1 MDILF
6 MVLSGVF
13 FLLSAFFIY
22 RSYKL
27 LKDVEELQQD
37 RRDDIQEI
45 AAILELMLNEMR
57 EIDIRGS
64 FEADDEVGSVFK
76 LLKETIE
83 KYRDSIND

>member
-1 MDILF
+1 MDMIF
-6 MVLSGVF
+6 IPISIFF
-13 FLLSAFFIY
+13 FLLSGFFIY

-27 LKDVEELQQD
+27 VKDVEELQQD
-37 RRDDIQEI
+37 RQDDINEI
-45 AAILELMLNEMR
+45 AGILDLMLNEMR

>member
-1 MDILF
+1 MNIIF
-6 MVLSGVF
+6 ISISIFFFSLSV
-13 FLLSAFFIY
+13 FFIY

-27 LKDVEELQQD
+27 VKDVEELQQD
-37 RRDDIQEI
+37 RQDDIQEI
-45 AAILELMLNEMR
+45 AGILELMLREMR

-64 FEADDEVGSVFK
+64 FESDDEVGSVFK

>member
-13 FLLSAFFIY
+13 FLLSVFLLY
-22 RSYKL
+22 RSYRL
-27 LKDVEELQQD
+27 VKDVEELQQD
-37 RRDDIQEI
+37 RQDDIQEI

-57 EIDIRGS
+57 EIDIRGA
-64 FEADDEVGSVFK
+64 FESDDEVGSVFK

-83 KYRDSIND
+83 KYRDLIND